1 VVVCDLEVAAY
12 VEAGWHGGCW
22 FGGSVGTETSQ
33 CIYLSL
39 VVEGSPDAFVP
50 TET

>member
-22 FGGSVGTETSQ
+22 FGGLECLQEIVL
-33 CIYLSL
+33 YPMALSGYML
-39 VVEGSPDAFVP
+39 AL
-50 TET
+50 